1 MDTLHNIIEY
11 LLQEVPTSTLKPV
24 SKAYIPEYWAG
35 ILVFSSN
42 ISLPASYTTGSTP
55 IKDLTSHLQQD
66 LKKLILEVLQL
77 EEKYNITNSHLLQ
90 QTQLINKTSRPYPP
104 SLNLSGT
111 LLIPASQ
118 QGSTVRR

>member
-24 SKAYIPEYWAG
+24 SKYWAG

-90 QTQLINKTSRPYPP
+90 QTQHINRHQRTYPP
-104 SLNLSGT
+104 TFNLSGT
-111 LLIPASQ
+111 LLTLPANRVGQS
-118 QGSTVRR
+118 GDGNWT